1 MSDMDLFDDALES
14 GEAPMSP
21 VIPLP
26 GSREGVDVTP
36 IRRTHRSTKR
46 SQRQRYVKHP
56 SQAVTVAGEQ
66 YGRRVR

>member
-36 IRRTHRSTKR
+36 IRRTRRSTKKKIPEAK
-46 SQRQRYVKHP
+46 VC
-56 SQAVTVAGEQ
+56 
-66 YGRRVR
+66 